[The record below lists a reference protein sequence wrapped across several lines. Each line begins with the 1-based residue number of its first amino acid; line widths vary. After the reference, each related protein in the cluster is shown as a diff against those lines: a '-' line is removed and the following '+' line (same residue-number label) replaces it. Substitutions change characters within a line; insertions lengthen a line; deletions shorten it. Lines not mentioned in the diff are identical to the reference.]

1 MTETETL
8 EVKEIVNL
16 KEDEEGLS
24 SGSDLVTEGQIEAT
38 VGDNDVAAL
47 VDEAQNICAE
57 EDTPTEEM
65 MDTAE
70 PVTNHEETSETKAT
84 AEEPQDEALKE
95 AAAVSQESMEVD
107 DEPSS
112 SEVKEKVTEPEPERI
127 STTPPPSSPPSDA
140 APEEKSHI
148 PNDGNNNTEDNES
161 NATIPSNTNGDSN
174 NATCDQNS
182 TSTSTQSVLQ
192 EEPTPGPLQMPE
204 EVKNSEEAQIP
215 SNCTTTAT
223 TTIPSSSS
231 SSSTENMSE
240 VLTTSAPGSCML
252 KSVVDT
258 TIHDLATSL
267 SLTSSS
273 TSLSPGPGT
282 GPQPNGSQGLPMLVK
297 PPKTDVLLQTAREV
311 LQLRDEPSGVL
322 IGETTDNPGTS
333 KGTLLMFLFRV

>member
-8 EVKEIVNL
+8 EVKEIVKL

-57 EDTPTEEM
+57 EVAPTEEM

-70 PVTNHEETSETKAT
+70 PVTNHEETCETKAT
-84 AEEPQDEALKE
+84 EEPQDEAPEE
-95 AAAVSQESMEVD
+95 AATASQESMEVD

-127 STTPPPSSPPSDA
+127 SSTPPPSDA
-140 APEEKSHI
+140 VPEEKSHI

-182 TSTSTQSVLQ
+182 TSTTSTQSVLQ

-204 EVKNSEEAQIP
+204 EVKNSEDEAQTP
-215 SNCTTTAT
+215 SNCTTTN
-223 TTIPSSSS
+223 SN
-231 SSSTENMSE
+231 TESMSE

-273 TSLSPGPGT
+273 TPASSLTSSSTSLSPGQ

-322 IGETTDNPGTS
+322 IGETRDNPVTS
-333 KGTLLMFLFRV
+333 IGTLL

>member
-8 EVKEIVNL
+8 EVKEIVKL

-57 EDTPTEEM
+57 EDGPTEEM

-70 PVTNHEETSETKAT
+70 PVTNHEETCEDKAT
-84 AEEPQDEALKE
+84 EEPQDEAPKE
-95 AAAVSQESMEVD
+95 AAAASQESMEVD

-127 STTPPPSSPPSDA
+127 STTPPPSSPPED
-140 APEEKSHI
+140 KSHI

-204 EVKNSEEAQIP
+204 EVKNSEEAQTP
-215 SNCTTTAT
+215 SNCTTTN
-223 TTIPSSSS
+223 
-231 SSSTENMSE
+231 SSTESMSE

-273 TSLSPGPGT
+273 TPASSLTSSSTSLSPGQ

-322 IGETTDNPGTS
+322 IGETRDNPVTS
-333 KGTLLMFLFRV
+333 ILSLLVFLFCVLTS

>member
-8 EVKEIVNL
+8 EVKEIVKL
-16 KEDEEGLS
+16 KEDDEGLS

-57 EDTPTEEM
+57 EVAPTEEM

-70 PVTNHEETSETKAT
+70 PVTNHEETCEDKAT
-84 AEEPQDEALKE
+84 EEPQDEAPKE
-95 AAAVSQESMEVD
+95 AAAASQESMEVD

-127 STTPPPSSPPSDA
+127 STTPPPSSPPSEA

-182 TSTSTQSVLQ
+182 TSTTSTQSVLQ

-204 EVKNSEEAQIP
+204 EVKNSEEAQTP
-215 SNCTTTAT
+215 SNCTTTT
-223 TTIPSSSS
+223 TTVTTSSC
-231 SSSTENMSE
+231 TESMSE

-273 TSLSPGPGT
+273 PPASSLTSSSTSLSPGQ

-322 IGETTDNPGTS
+322 IGETRDNPVQLS
-333 KGTLLMFLFRV
+333 Q

>member
-8 EVKEIVNL
+8 EVKEIVKL

-57 EDTPTEEM
+57 EVAPTEEM

-70 PVTNHEETSETKAT
+70 PVTNHEETSEAKAT
-84 AEEPQDEALKE
+84 EEKVQDEAPEE
-95 AAAVSQESMEVD
+95 AATASQESMEVD

-127 STTPPPSSPPSDA
+127 SSTPPPSDA
-140 APEEKSHI
+140 VPEEKSHI

-204 EVKNSEEAQIP
+204 EVKNSEDEAQTP
-215 SNCTTTAT
+215 SNCTTTN
-223 TTIPSSSS
+223 SN
-231 SSSTENMSE
+231 TESMSE

-273 TSLSPGPGT
+273 TPASSLTSSSTSLSPGQ

-322 IGETTDNPGTS
+322 IGETRDNPVTS
-333 KGTLLMFLFRV
+333 IGTLL